1 METILNTILQAL
13 MGGGP
18 GAIIALLVAFI
29 AVLLWHIRQLYK
41 DVEKKDDKIEKI
53 LDDYH
58 KGNLTLTEALTSLK
72 MVLVE
77 IKAKL

>member
-1 METILNTILQAL
+1 MESALNVILQAL

-29 AVLLWHIRQLYK
+29 GLLCWHIRQLSK
-41 DVEKKDDKIEKI
+41 DVEKKDTKIEKI